1 MSAGVTRLDWASL
14 AVPDAPSLLP
24 IVPYSWARPPRGI
37 STHRLAPSQV
47 SKPVLSSAR
56 CSHLCLANKALR
68 STWAICN
75 RFQSLAPTQPSRPL
89 QSLPRSLHPILQ
101 VGVATCPSDS
111 DFPSREIL
119 YLPFSPIASLE
130 EESNQV
136 FKLVSSPSL
145 RCLGSDAVSSSLA
158 RAQREVI

>member
-1 MSAGVTRLDWASL
+1 MNEHFD
-14 AVPDAPSLLP
+14 
-24 IVPYSWARPPRGI
+24 
-37 STHRLAPSQV
+37 
-47 SKPVLSSAR
+47 
-56 CSHLCLANKALR
+56 
-68 STWAICN
+68 
-75 RFQSLAPTQPSRPL
+75 RFQSLAPTQPSRRPP
-89 QSLPRSLHPILQ
+89 QAAPKPAEVTASLHPILQ

-145 RCLGSDAVSSSLA
+145 RCLGSDAVSSLLA